1 MNDNEMN
8 NLGMVDL
15 TNICNNLLP
24 SAEAEDEE
32 GSETTDMVEPLL
44 MEDTVSVGADPTLP
58 QDVGE
63 KPKRSW
69 KRKIYP
75 TSAVRRSARVKLKKK
90 FHDDL

>member
-1 MNDNEMN
+1 MI
-8 NLGMVDL
+8 LQIFV
-15 TNICNNLLP
+15 INLLP
-24 SAEAEDEE
+24 SDEAEEE
-32 GSETTDMVEPLL
+32 EDVENTDTVEPLL
-44 MEDTVSVGADPTLP
+44 REEVLSVIDDSFVP
-58 QDVGE
+58 QGVEE